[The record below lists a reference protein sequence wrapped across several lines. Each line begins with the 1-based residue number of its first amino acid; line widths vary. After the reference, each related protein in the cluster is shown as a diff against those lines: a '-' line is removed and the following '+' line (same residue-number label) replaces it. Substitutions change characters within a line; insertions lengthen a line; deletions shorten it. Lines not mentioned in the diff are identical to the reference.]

1 MTELIIGISGA
12 SGIAYGVRLLEILH
26 ETDIR
31 THLIITEGAEEVI
44 RAETDLEPG
53 DIEALADH
61 VYSEKDMSA
70 PIASGSYRT
79 AGMIIAPCS
88 MKTLGQIASGISDN
102 LLVRAADVCLKE
114 ERKLILM
121 TRETPLSLI
130 HLENMVRVKKAGASV
145 LPASPGFY
153 GRPQTIDDL
162 LDIMA
167 GRALDLAGIENDVF
181 RRWERCR
188 QCRMQTIQIADDA
201 DCRQYRLQT
210 MQIADDADAFTKIFI
225 LKKIL
230 FQSLA
235 RRRQQNLSLRGNRVA
250 WSILERLGRLDCG
263 SNPHYPIP
271 STGSSEN
278 LGSFHHG
285 VVG

>member
-201 DCRQYRLQT
+201 DCRQCRLQIMQIADNTDCRRCRLQT
-210 MQIADDADAFTKIFI
+210 IQIADDADC
-225 LKKIL
+225 
-230 FQSLA
+230 
-235 RRRQQNLSLRGNRVA
+235 RQC
-250 WSILERLGRLDCG
+250 RLQTMQMHL
-263 SNPHYPIP
+263 PKY
-271 STGSSEN
+271 
-278 LGSFHHG
+278 LY
-285 VVG
+285 

>member
-1 MTELIIGISGA
+1 MTSAECRQKSDKGRSQIKAEVGQRQKSDNGRNQTTTEVRSMTELIIGISGA

-201 DCRQYRLQT
+201 DCRQCRLQT
-210 MQIADDADAFTKIFI
+210 MQMHLPKY
-225 LKKIL
+225 L
-230 FQSLA
+230 
-235 RRRQQNLSLRGNRVA
+235 
-250 WSILERLGRLDCG
+250 
-263 SNPHYPIP
+263 Y
-271 STGSSEN
+271 
-278 LGSFHHG
+278 
-285 VVG
+285 